1 MPSKKWLFG
10 RVIIVSVAAVA
21 FLGLPGLASAQTA
34 VKESTAG
41 GAGTAEQRAARA
53 YEAVRANPL
62 ELEAFLWRMP
72 KGSDLHYHFP
82 GGIYA
87 ETWIRDAAEDGMCV
101 DLATHAFVKPQPA
114 CGARSRCA
122 SKVREKPGAPTIAT
136 VRKFMPRRRTLR
148 SATCTRHLVTM
159 MSAPEISVE

>member
-114 CGARSRCA
+114 CGA
-122 SKVREKPGAPTIAT
+122 GQAPAAQAFSDQNLYDALGNAFSM
-136 VRKFMPRRRTLR
+136 RRFMP
-148 SATCTRHLVTM
+148 
-159 MSAPEISVE
+159 